1 MMMAQNAVQDKL
13 QALTQQVTGLFHT
26 VQRAAEEGSPIH
38 EVERDLWGQ
47 LLAMGRQAMQ
57 CFLDLV
63 GDGEQG
69 AALTLPDGRPLKR
82 LQERHGRDYRSI
94 FGVFRL
100 ERVVYGTRKGRKI
113 EHVPLDARLQLPAS
127 EFSYV
132 LQDWAQ
138 ALAVENAFAPVAD
151 TLERIL
157 GLRISVDSL
166 ERMNRQMAAWV
177 DEFRAE
183 QPAPTIAEEG
193 EILVAT
199 ADGKGVPMVR
209 EGDRT
214 PAGRPRRKGE
224 KANKKQMATLGAVYS
239 VDPKHRTAEE
249 VVAALFRERRPRE
262 AWSDPEPVA
271 EQRRL
276 CASLSYED
284 PSGWID
290 GEDWVFQWMEEEVAT
305 RRSPEQPLVC
315 LMDGQESLWG
325 ARQRRLPR
333 DEDVVDILDLLHVTP
348 RIWQAAYLFH
358 AEGSAAAEEF
368 VRHRLLAIL
377 RGRAGYVIGGLRQ
390 MASKHKLR
398 GTPLRKLR
406 VICNFL
412 QKNLPRMRYAE
423 YLAAGYPIA
432 SGVIEGA
439 CRHVVKDRMERA
451 GMRWVVAGAQ
461 AMLDLRTTYVNGE
474 WDAYQKYRIERERQ
488 ELYPHQK
495 SQKVTPCP
503 LAA

>member
-1 MMMAQNAVQDKL
+1 MLAQNAVQDKL
-13 QALTQQVTGLFHT
+13 QALIQQVTGLFQT
-26 VQRAAEEGSPIH
+26 VQRAAEEGRPIH
-38 EVERDLWGQ
+38 EVERDLWA
-47 LLAMGRQAMQ
+47 LCLCMGRQAML

-69 AALTLPDGRPLKR
+69 PAQTLPDGRTLKR
-82 LQERHGRDYRSI
+82 LEERHGRDCRAI

-100 ERVVYGTRKGRKI
+100 ERVVYGTCKGEKI
-113 EHVPLDARLQLPAS
+113 EHVPLDARLHLPAS

-132 LQDWAQ
+132 LQDSAQ

-183 QPAPTIAEEG
+183 QPAPAEEEEG

-199 ADGKGVPMVR
+199 ADGKGIPMVR

-262 AWSDPEPVA
+262 EGWDAEPVA

-284 PSGWID
+284 PSGWMD

-305 RRSPEQPLVC
+305 RRYRGQPLVC
-315 LMDGQESLWG
+315 LMDGQESLW
-325 ARQRRLPR
+325 ATRQRRLPQ
-333 DEDVVDILDLLHVTP
+333 DEQAVDILHLLHVTP

-368 VRHRLLAIL
+368 VRRRLLAIL
-377 RGRAGYVIGGLRQ
+377 QGRAGYVIGGLRQ
-390 MASKHKLR
+390 MARKRKLR
-398 GTPLRKLR
+398 GTPLRKLQ

-412 QKNLPRMRYAE
+412 QRNLPRTRYEE
-423 YLAAGYPIA
+423 YLAPGYPIA

-439 CRHVVKDRMERA
+439 CRHVVKERMERA
-451 GMRWVVAGAQ
+451 GMRWVVAGAR
-461 AMLDLRTTYVNGE
+461 AMLDLRTTYVNGQS
-474 WDAYQKYRIERERQ
+474 DAYQEYRIERERQ
-488 ELYPHQK
+488 RLYPHQK
-495 SQKVTPCP
+495 SQNVAPCP